1 MDNGTGLFSV
11 ALPRYKL
18 SALRNDLFPSY
29 ADIYSLKTDDISI
42 MEHFLVKRLL
52 AIIPTLVAI
61 SIIIFAILSLA
72 PGDPLG
78 EFASNPAIT
87 AEVRENIRKS
97 LGLDQPAYIRYFKW
111 FSSFIR
117 GDMGY
122 SFNSRSPVA
131 ELLWQRLPTTLLVV
145 GSAYILGL
153 LIAFPLGIIS
163 AIKRYSAI
171 DQIIT
176 TIAFL
181 GFSIPPFFTGLL
193 FIIIFS
199 VQLRWVPFIFNST
212 LQVTDW
218 QSAIAQVKQSI
229 MPISVLALYHAAI
242 LMRFMRSAVLDELP
256 QEYVRTALSKGLSR
270 FAVIKNHILRN
281 ALIPLV
287 TLIALDVPAVFTGAL
302 VTEQVF
308 RVPGIGALLIESIY
322 RSDTPVVMAITFIY
336 AILIVLFSLI
346 ADLVYAALDPR
357 VKY

>member
-1 MDNGTGLFSV
+1 MGHYF
-11 ALPRYKL
+11 
-18 SALRNDLFPSY
+18 
-29 ADIYSLKTDDISI
+29 I
-42 MEHFLVKRLL
+42 KRLL
-52 AIIPTLVAI
+52 IAIPTLIAI
-61 SIIIFAILSLA
+61 SLVIFTILALA

-111 FSSFIR
+111 ASSFFR

-122 SFNSRSPVA
+122 SFNSRSPV
-131 ELLWQRLPTTLLVV
+131 LQLILQRLPTTIFVV
-145 GSAYILGL
+145 GSAYIIGL

-163 AIKRYSAI
+163 ASKRYSLT

-199 VQLRWVPFIFNST
+199 VQLRWFPFIFNST

-218 QSAIAQVKQSI
+218 SSFIAQMKQSI

-242 LMRFMRSAVLDELP
+242 LMRFIRSAVLEELQ
-256 QEYVRTALSKGLSR
+256 QEYVRTAFAKGLSQ
-270 FAVIKNHILRN
+270 FSVIKNHVLRN
-281 ALIPLV
+281 ALIPVV
-287 TLIALDVPAVFTGAL
+287 TLIALDIPTIFTGAL

-336 AILIVLFSLI
+336 GCLIVFFNLV
-346 ADLVYAALDPR
+346 ADLVYALLDPR

>member
-1 MDNGTGLFSV
+1 
-11 ALPRYKL
+11 
-18 SALRNDLFPSY
+18 
-29 ADIYSLKTDDISI
+29 
-42 MEHFLVKRLL
+42 MEHFFVKRLV
-52 AIIPTLVAI
+52 AMIPTLVAI
-61 SIIIFAILSLA
+61 SMIIFAILSLA

-111 FSSFIR
+111 LGSFIQ

-122 SFNSRSPVA
+122 SFNSRSPVS

-163 AIKRYSAI
+163 AIKRYSTI

-199 VQLRWVPFIFNST
+199 VQLRWFPFIFNSN

-218 QSAIAQVKQSI
+218 QSAIAQVRQSI

-242 LMRFMRSAVLDELP
+242 LMRFIRSAVLDELP
-256 QEYVRTALSKGLSR
+256 QEYVTTALAKGLSK
-270 FAVIKNHILRN
+270 FAVIKNHLLRN
-281 ALIPLV
+281 ALIPVV
-287 TLIALDVPAVFTGAL
+287 TLIALDIPTVFTGAL

-336 AILIVLFSLI
+336 AILIVLFNLL
-346 ADLVYAALDPR
+346 ADLVYAVLDPR

>member
-1 MDNGTGLFSV
+1 MSQF
-11 ALPRYKL
+11 
-18 SALRNDLFPSY
+18 F
-29 ADIYSLKTDDISI
+29 I
-42 MEHFLVKRLL
+42 KRLL
-52 AIIPTLVAI
+52 VTIPTLIAI
-61 SIIIFAILSLA
+61 SVIIFTILALA

-97 LGLDQPAYIRYFKW
+97 LGLDRPAYIRYFKW
-111 FSSFIR
+111 FGSFIR

-145 GSAYILGL
+145 GLAYIFGL

-163 AIKRYSAI
+163 AIKRYSI
-171 DQIIT
+171 TDQIIT

-199 VQLRWVPFIFNST
+199 VWLGWFPFIFNST

-218 QSAIAQVKQSI
+218 QSFIAQVQQSI
-229 MPISVLALYHAAI
+229 MPITVLALYHAAI
-242 LMRFMRSAVLDELP
+242 LMRFIRSAVLDELK
-256 QEYVRTALSKGLSR
+256 QEYVRTALSKGLSQ
-270 FAVIKNHILRN
+270 FAVIKSHVLRN
-281 ALIPLV
+281 ALIPVV
-287 TLIALDVPAVFTGAL
+287 TLIALDIPTIFTGAL

-336 AILIVLFSLI
+336 GILIVLFNLI